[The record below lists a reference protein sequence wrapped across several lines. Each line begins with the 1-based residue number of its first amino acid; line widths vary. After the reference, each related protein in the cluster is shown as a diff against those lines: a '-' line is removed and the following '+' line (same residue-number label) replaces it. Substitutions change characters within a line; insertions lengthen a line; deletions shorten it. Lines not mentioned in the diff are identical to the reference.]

1 MKIIEI
7 IPQLNSG
14 GAERFVVDLCNELS
28 KQHEVYLVVLHNFN
42 KYSFYLEDI
51 SSRVSVINMDKKD
64 GMDFGLFLRLNKLIA
79 SINPDVVH
87 THLSA
92 IIYASLASI
101 VNKHIRFIHTVH
113 NDAEKEAEKGI
124 NKLIRKFVFRHNL
137 ISPVTISEESQKSFQ
152 SFYNLPS
159 TLIYNGCFP
168 YQKPAE
174 EIIISIRKELHDLK
188 VNKDA
193 LTILN
198 VARIQP
204 QKNQVQLAE
213 AIHNLNLNGD
223 RVELFHIGSVANK
236 EMENS
241 LIELRSP
248 YVHLLGKRNNP
259 RDYMYVADAFCLSS
273 VFEGMP
279 ITLIECFS
287 VGTIPV
293 CTPVGGIVN
302 MITDGENGLLARGC
316 SQQDLKEA
324 LMRFANLGH
333 TQKQMMR
340 TKSLS
345 SFKNFNISSSTAK
358 YVNLMNTLIN

>member
-1 MKIIEI
+1 M
-7 IPQLNSG
+7 
-14 GAERFVVDLCNELS
+14 
-28 KQHEVYLVVLHNFN
+28 
-42 KYSFYLEDI
+42 
-51 SSRVSVINMDKKD
+51 
-64 GMDFGLFLRLNKLIA
+64 
-79 SINPDVVH
+79 
-87 THLSA
+87 
-92 IIYASLASI
+92 
-101 VNKHIRFIHTVH
+101 
-113 NDAEKEAEKGI
+113 
-124 NKLIRKFVFRHNL
+124 
-137 ISPVTISEESQKSFQ
+137 
-152 SFYNLPS
+152 
-159 TLIYNGCFP
+159 
-168 YQKPAE
+168 
-174 EIIISIRKELHDLK
+174 
-188 VNKDA
+188 
-193 LTILN
+193 TILN